1 MSNPFKRYVQHF
13 LSFPRSDRNAII
25 ILSTVILVM
34 VVTITILRNIEPVP
48 KSDFLEIEA
57 LLDDWA
63 KAKEHIE
70 SEQTSVLFDF
80 DPNTVTPEILDS
92 LTIPEFVKRN
102 LLSYRKAGGKFNS
115 RSDVRKIYG
124 MNDSVF
130 STLEEYI
137 QIKQKEQEV
146 NIKIKN
152 KVIVQPVGTFDPN
165 SATVSELENFGFSKY
180 QANNLVNY
188 RSKGGSFRNPTDI
201 IKIYGIDSSFY
212 FKVEKFVE
220 IDETENIIQVL
231 PEENVIIELNSA
243 DSSELIQLN
252 GIGPSYAKRI
262 IKYRNLLNGYYSK
275 EQLKE
280 VYNFPEETYFKI
292 QSNVCVDTLKIVKLR
307 VNFAEFSEL
316 LRHPYL
322 DKVQVKA
329 ILDRREAEGPFKSI
343 AEFQVLKAFDS
354 ETIDKII
361 PYITCR

>member
-1 MSNPFKRYVQHF
+1 MNNPFRRYVQHF
-13 LSFPRSDRNAII
+13 LSFPRSDRNAIV

-34 VVTITILRNIEPVP
+34 VVAITILRNIEPVP
-48 KSDFLEIEA
+48 KSDFSEIEA

-70 SEQTSVLFDF
+70 SEPTAALFDF
-80 DPNTVTPEILDS
+80 DPNTVTQKILDS
-92 LTIPEFVKRN
+92 LAIPEFVKRN
-102 LLSYRKAGGKFNS
+102 LVSYRKAGGKFNS

-124 MNDSVF
+124 MNDSIF

-137 QIKQKEQEV
+137 QIKQEQHKV
-146 NIKIKN
+146 KIKSKN
-152 KVIVQPVGTFDPN
+152 IVIAQPVGMFDPN
-165 SATVSELENFGFSKY
+165 SATVSELESFGFSKY
-180 QANNLVNY
+180 QATNLVNY

-201 IKIYGIDSSFY
+201 IKIYGIDSNFY

-220 IDETENIIQVL
+220 IDETENVIQVL
-231 PEENVIIELNSA
+231 PEENVIVELNSA
-243 DSSELIQLN
+243 DSLELIQLN

-262 IKYRNLLNGYYSK
+262 VKYRNLLNGYYSK

-280 VYNFPEETYFKI
+280 IYNFPDETYAKI
-292 QSNVCVDTLKIVKLR
+292 QSNVYVDTVKIVKLR
-307 VNFAEFSEL
+307 INFAEFSEL
-316 LRHPYL
+316 VRHPYI

-343 AEFQVLKAFDS
+343 AELQVLKAFDS